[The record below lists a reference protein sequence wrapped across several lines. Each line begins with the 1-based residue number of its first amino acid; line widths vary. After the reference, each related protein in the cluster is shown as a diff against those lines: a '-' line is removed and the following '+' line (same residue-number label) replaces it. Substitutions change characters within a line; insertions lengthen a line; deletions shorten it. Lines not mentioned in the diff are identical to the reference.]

1 MNGSDQKINK
11 DRLKKLK
18 NLITKEFE
26 SNQFEINFESVISVA
41 LNKPKKE
48 NERNPR
54 IEFIP
59 DEDLMTD
66 SDSNIKIVFQ
76 QAIDLAK
83 KILNDHP
90 LRNLILQGQIQLT
103 HDVAIFKARE
113 ES

>member
-1 MNGSDQKINK
+1 MNGSDQKIYK

-26 SNQFEINFESVISVA
+26 SNQFEINFEPVIFVA
-41 LNKPKKE
+41 LNKQKKE

-83 KILNDHP
+83 EILSDP
-90 LRNLILQGQIQLT
+90 PMKDRILQGQIQLT
-103 HDVAIFKARE
+103 HDGAKFKKRNI
-113 ES
+113 

>member
-1 MNGSDQKINK
+1 MNGSNQKIRKN
-11 DRLKKLK
+11 RHENLK

-26 SNQFEINFESVISVA
+26 SNQFEINFEPVISIA

-54 IEFIP
+54 IEFIT

-83 KILNDHP
+83 EILNDP
-90 LRNLILQGQIQLT
+90 PMNDRILQGQIQLT
-103 HDVAIFKARE
+103 HDGAIFNKRKI
-113 ES
+113 